1 MAFQSLDTI
10 TRFNATSPGT
20 ADFVVASAYAAGYK
34 TPSQGAAIDG
44 KVYSYYAQSADGT
57 QWEAGDGTWA
67 AASSTLRRTTVNGT
81 SNGDQN
87 LLQFATVPIVDLF
100 VAAPAYV
107 EQDFASGTIMLFQQA
122 TAPNGWTKLTTHND
136 KALRVVSG
144 TPGTGGVNTFSATF
158 TSRTTD
164 SHTLAVTEIA
174 GHTHVYNGLG
184 SQPSDAPTYSNVTVE
199 APGATN
205 TGSAGGGG
213 GHTHTYDMRV
223 LYVDVI
229 LCQKN

>member
-10 TRFNATSPGT
+10 IRFNATNSGLG
-20 ADFVVASAYAAGYK
+20 DFVVASAYGAGFK

-57 QWEAGDGTWA
+57 QWEAGDGTWHA
-67 AASSTLRRTTVNGT
+67 GTSTLARSTVNGT

-87 LLQFATVPIVDLF
+87 KLQFATVPIVDIF
-100 VAAPAYV
+100 VAPPAYV

-174 GHTHVYNGLG
+174 GHTHVVAGAG
-184 SQPSDAPTYSNVTVE
+184 SQPSDAPSFSNVTVE
-199 APGATN
+199 APGAAN
-205 TGSAGGGG
+205 SGAAGGGG

>member
-1 MAFQSLDTI
+1 MAFRSLDTI
-10 TRFNATSPGT
+10 IRFNATNPGLG
-20 ADFVVASAYAAGYK
+20 DFVVASAYAAGYK

-44 KVYSYYAQSADGT
+44 KVYDYYAQSADGT
-57 QWEAGDGTWA
+57 QWEAGDGTWV

-87 LLQFATVPIVDLF
+87 LLNFATVPIVDIF
-100 VAAPAYV
+100 VAPPAYV

-144 TPGTGGVNTFSATF
+144 TPGSGGVNTFSATF

-164 SHTLAVTEIA
+164 AHTLAIGEITS
-174 GHTHVYNGLG
+174 HTHVVAGAG
-184 SQPSDAPTYSNVTVE
+184 SQTADLPQFSNTSLE
-199 APGATN
+199 AAGASTS
-205 TGSAGGGG
+205 GAAGGGG